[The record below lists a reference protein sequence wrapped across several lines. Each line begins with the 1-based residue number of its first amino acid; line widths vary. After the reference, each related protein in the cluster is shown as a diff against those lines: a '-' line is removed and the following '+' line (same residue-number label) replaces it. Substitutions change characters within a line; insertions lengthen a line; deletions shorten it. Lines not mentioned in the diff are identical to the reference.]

1 MTSLLLA
8 DSFAGEKKTT
18 SQVYTCVC
26 AAMSEELI
34 LHAAA
39 TQEIN
44 YHVFSF
50 PLKHDL
56 NINPLAGYSSSE
68 ILS

>member
-1 MTSLLLA
+1 
-8 DSFAGEKKTT
+8 
-18 SQVYTCVC
+18 
-26 AAMSEELI
+26 MSEELV
-34 LHAAA
+34 LHATA

-50 PLKHDL
+50 TLKHDL
-56 NINPLAGYSSSE
+56 NIKTLAVYSSSE